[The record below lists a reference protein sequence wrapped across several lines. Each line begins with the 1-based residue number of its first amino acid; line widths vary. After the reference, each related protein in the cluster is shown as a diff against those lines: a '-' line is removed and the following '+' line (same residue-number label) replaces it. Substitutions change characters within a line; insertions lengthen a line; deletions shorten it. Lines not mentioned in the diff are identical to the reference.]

1 MSWANNKATVNPQIV
16 QKILDENAQ
25 LIQAIV
31 DYQNKGKAAECVQYQ
46 QLLHKNLMHLASF
59 VDLGQSI
66 QGILPPVATSSTAM
80 GGPSGIMP
88 GNLMDKKGTIG
99 SPMDQG
105 NSGLP
110 ITINSQVAAPISND
124 DIAFGINSSM
134 TSSMGKSQTT
144 AYPGNVNMM
153 SHNMAIP
160 NSTMIQGQQQNY
172 MSNMH
177 VTHPMQQGAIRG
189 YNRPSVP
196 MPQSQTQISQAYIG
210 NQPTT
215 GQTGLSGMIS
225 YQQSNQAFDPYKQI
239 QHMTSAYNP
248 YGTQ

>member
-1 MSWANNKATVNPQIV
+1 
-16 QKILDENAQ
+16 
-25 LIQAIV
+25 
-31 DYQNKGKAAECVQYQ
+31 
-46 QLLHKNLMHLASF
+46 
-59 VDLGQSI
+59 
-66 QGILPPVATSSTAM
+66 
-80 GGPSGIMP
+80 
-88 GNLMDKKGTIG
+88 
-99 SPMDQG
+99 
-105 NSGLP
+105 
-110 ITINSQVAAPISND
+110 
-124 DIAFGINSSM
+124 M

-153 SHNMAIP
+153 SHNMAIS
-160 NSTMIQGQQQNY
+160 NSIQGQQQNY

-177 VTHPMQQGAIRG
+177 VTHPMQQGQQYVIQQGATRG

-196 MPQSQTQISQAYIG
+196 MPQTQISQAYIG

-215 GQTGLSGMIS
+215 GQAGLSGMIP